1 MSSLLQGGGL
11 GRKFDDSLGWLV
23 LLFSLPTKQA
33 TARVE
38 VWRKLRSYGSLALPG
53 AGHLLPFSADNQE
66 RLEWLATTIRG
77 YKGEASVM
85 EVRRID
91 ALSDDRI
98 AQLFRELRGKEYQ
111 ALLRDIQTAQKSG
124 SALRKLAVFKRRLE
138 EIGSIDYFKSPMRAQ
153 VEAAL
158 AGLRVL
164 PSKAQTVKI
173 RAKGEFANKRW
184 VTRPR
189 PGIDRVSSA
198 WLISNFIDPT
208 AKFLFAKDVTEQ
220 AGAVP
225 FDMFGGAGFG
235 HQGEYCTF
243 ETLMKSFNLTNPRI
257 EAIAEIVHDADLAD
271 GKFGRVEGI
280 TIEAVLAGWEAQ
292 GTPDEE
298 LLRRGM
304 ELVDGLYQGLKKRT

>member
-1 MSSLLQGGGL
+1 MSSLLQGDES
-11 GRKFDDSLGWLV
+11 GRKDDSLGWLV

-33 TARVE
+33 TPRVE
-38 VWRKLRSYGSLALPG
+38 IWRKLRSYGALALPG

-66 RLEWLATTIRG
+66 RLEWLAATIRD

-91 ALSDDRI
+91 SLSDERI

-111 ALLRDIQTAQKSG
+111 ALLRDLQAAQKSG
-124 SALRKLAVFKRRLE
+124 SALRKMAVFKRRFE
-138 EIGSIDYFKSPMRAQ
+138 EIASIDYFTSPIRAQ

-158 AGLRVL
+158 ADLRAI
-164 PSKAQTVKI
+164 PSKAQIVRI

-198 WLISNFIDPT
+198 WLIRNFIDPK
-208 AKFLFAKDVTEQ
+208 AKFLFAKDAAEHPD
-220 AGAVP
+220 AVA
-225 FDMFGGAGFG
+225 FDMFGDAGFG

-243 ETLMKSFNLTNPRI
+243 ETLMKSFNLTDRRI

-271 GKFGRVEGI
+271 GKFGRVEGLA
-280 TIEAVLAGWEAQ
+280 IELVLAGWEIQ
-292 GTPDEE
+292 ETPDAD
-298 LLRRGM
+298 LLKRGM
-304 ELVDGLYQGLKKRT
+304 ELIDGLYRGLKKRT

>member
-1 MSSLLQGGGL
+1 L
-11 GRKFDDSLGWLV
+11 GRKLDDSLGWLL

-33 TARVE
+33 TPRVE
-38 VWRKLRSYGSLALPG
+38 MWRKLKSYGALALPG
-53 AGHLLPFSADNQE
+53 AGHLLPFSTDNQE
-66 RLEWLATTIRG
+66 RLEWLAATIRG
-77 YKGEASVM
+77 YKGAASVL

-91 ALSDDRI
+91 SLSDERI
-98 AQLFRELRGKEYQ
+98 AQLFREARGREYQ
-111 ALLRDIQTAQKSG
+111 VLLRDIQAAQKSG
-124 SALRKLAVFKRRLE
+124 SALRKLVVFKRRLE
-138 EIGSIDYFKSPMRAQ
+138 EIANIDYFNSPIRVQ

-198 WLISNFIDPT
+198 WLISNFIDPK
-208 AKFLFAKDVTEQ
+208 AKFLFAKDAAEHPD
-220 AGAVP
+220 AVP
-225 FDMFGGAGFG
+225 FDMFSGAGFG

-243 ETLMKSFNLTNPRI
+243 ETLMKSFTLTNRRI

-271 GKFGRVEGI
+271 GKFGRVEGA
-280 TIEAVLAGWEAQ
+280 TIELVLAGWEVQ

-298 LLRRGM
+298 LLKRGM
-304 ELVDGLYQGLKKRT
+304 ELLDGLYGGLKKHT